1 MMSKIYTSISTDGGV
16 WVLGQDAQGVR
27 SLICHDL
34 PTGIS
39 ILVAQLSEIKQ
50 LTLLRSN

>member
-16 WVLGQDAQGVR
+16 WVLGQDAQVVR

-50 LTLLRSN
+50 LTLLRTN